1 MIIVTG
7 GAGFIGL
14 NFIKRLAPTTEIVV
28 IDKLTYAG
36 NRAAVEAVP
45 GVRFVHGDIN
55 DRATVRG
62 LFAARPTALVH
73 FAAESH
79 VDRSIDAPDPFIE
92 TNIAGT
98 FALLEEARRYL
109 GERPGAPFRF
119 LHISTDEVFGS
130 LGETGAFTETTRYA
144 PRSPYAASK
153 AASDHLVQAY
163 LHTYALPAIVTN
175 CTNNY
180 GPHQHAEKLI
190 PRVIHH
196 ALAGLPL
203 PVYGTGANVR
213 DWIFVE
219 DHCAALQCILERGRV
234 DESYVIGARTERTN
248 LEVVAAV
255 CTILDELRPRPEGSY
270 RNLVT
275 LVADRPGHDLRY
287 AIDPSKLER
296 ELGWAPLTAFVEGL
310 RRTVAWYVPAAAR
323 TTTT

>member
-14 NFIKRLAPTTEIVV
+14 NFVERLAPITEIVV
-28 IDKLTYAG
+28 LDKLTYAG
-36 NRAAVEAVP
+36 NRRAVEAVP

-79 VDRSIDAPDPFIE
+79 VDRSIDAPDPFIT

-98 FALLEEARRYL
+98 FALLEEARHYL
-109 GERPGAPFRF
+109 AAHPGAPFRF

-163 LHTYALPAIVTN
+163 LHTYALPVIITN

-180 GPHQHAEKLI
+180 GPHQHPEKLI
-190 PRVIHH
+190 PRVIHC

-213 DWIFVE
+213 DWIFVG
-219 DHCAALQCILERGRV
+219 DHCAALQGVLERGRLG
-234 DESYVIGARTERTN
+234 ESYVIGARAERTN

-255 CTILDELRPRPEGSY
+255 CTILDELRPLPHGSY

-275 LVADRPGHDLRY
+275 LVPDRPGHDLRY

-296 ELGWAPLTAFVEGL
+296 ELGWAPEIGFVEGL
-310 RRTVAWYVPAAAR
+310 RRTVAWYVAEAA
-323 TTTT
+323 TGVSS